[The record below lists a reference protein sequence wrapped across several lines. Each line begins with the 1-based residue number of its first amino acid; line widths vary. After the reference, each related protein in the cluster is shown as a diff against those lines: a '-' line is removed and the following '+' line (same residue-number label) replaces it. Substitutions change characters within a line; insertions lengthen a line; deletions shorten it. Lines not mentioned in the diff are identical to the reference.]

1 MESYPLDLTPK
12 ELEWISDSLSALA
25 PALPG
30 CDGDPY
36 ELILKICGAVLDADP
51 AKPPVQVTFV
61 RAELLRLREFAKTQV
76 TIGSE
81 RVGYNLLKKVSRA
94 LLAVCSE
101 EEVHSAVVRV
111 GEMPDNEK
119 GRSEYRDQMEH
130 VKKGDYDGSAK
141 PKE

>member
-1 MESYPLDLTPK
+1 MESYPLELTPK
-12 ELEWISDSLSALA
+12 ELEWISDSLTAMA

-36 ELILKICGAVLDADP
+36 ELILKICGALLEADP

-61 RAELLRLREFAKTQV
+61 RPELLRLREFAKTQV
-76 TIGSE
+76 VIGPE

-101 EEVHSAVVRV
+101 DEVHSAVVRV
-111 GEMPDNEK
+111 GEQAEEEK
-119 GRSEYRDQMEH
+119 GKSAYRDELEH
-130 VKKGDYDGSAK
+130 VKKGDYDGTQ